1 MEALRALKIP
11 VVLASGNS
19 LCFTRAVARLIGV
32 EGVVIAENGGVVGYD
47 GADYDTSSFE
57 TCERAYQVLSR
68 YLSLQK
74 LDPEYRRTEI
84 ALRRN
89 FDAQVAR
96 DILKEHDI
104 DLEVMDTGF
113 AIHIKSKN
121 INKGTGLRKAAR
133 ILGLEPKDFA
143 AIGDSPNDIEMLKHS
158 GFGIALA
165 NAHPLLKEAADFV
178 TEGYHGA
185 GVWEAIE
192 YLRKMGMI

>member
-1 MEALRALKIP
+1 M
-11 VVLASGNS
+11 VLASGNS
-19 LCFTRAVARLIGV
+19 LCFTRAVARLIGTG
-32 EGVVIAENGGVVGYD
+32 EVVIAENGGVIGYD
-47 GADYDTSSFE
+47 SADYDASGFE
-57 TCERAYQVLSR
+57 KCEQAYQVLR
-68 YLSLQK
+68 RHVSLEK

-96 DILKEHDI
+96 NILKEHNIDI
-104 DLEVMDTGF
+104 EVMDTGF

-133 ILGLEPKDFA
+133 ILGLEAKDFA
-143 AIGDSPNDIEMLKHS
+143 AIGDSPNDIEMLKFS
-158 GFGIALA
+158 GFGIAVG
-165 NAHPLLKEAADFV
+165 NAHPFLKEAADFV

-192 YLRKMGMI
+192 YLRKREMI

>member
-1 MEALRALKIP
+1 VEALRTLKIP

-19 LCFTRAVARLIGV
+19 LCFTRGVARLIGV
-32 EGVVIAENGGVVGYD
+32 GEVVIAENGGVVGYD
-47 GADYDTSSFE
+47 GADYDTSGFE
-57 TCERAYQVLSR
+57 TCEHAYQLLSR
-68 YLSLQK
+68 HISLEK

-96 DILKEHDI
+96 DILKEHNI

-113 AIHIKSKN
+113 AIHIKSRN

-133 ILGLEPKDFA
+133 ILGLEAKDFA

-158 GFGIALA
+158 GFGIAVG
-165 NAHPLLKEAADFV
+165 NAHPLLKEAADLV
-178 TEGYHGA
+178 TTQAHGA
-185 GVWEAIE
+185 GVGEAIE
-192 YLRKMGMI
+192 YMRKRKMI